1 MKILIVEDSST
12 MRRIIR
18 NTINIMGYT
27 DILEAEDGAEAID
40 ILEINPDINLV
51 ITDRKMP
58 NMDGV
63 ELVKSIRESDKYASI
78 PIVMITSEGGKM
90 EVINALK
97 AGVTSYII
105 KPLTPQVLKD
115 KLEPIFETIEMPML
129 EGLDELNEYIA
140 SLKASL

>member
-12 MRRIIR
+12 MRRIIK

-40 ILEINPDINLV
+40 ILDINPDINLV

-63 ELVKSIRESDKYASI
+63 ELVRSIRISDKYSSV
-78 PIVMITSEGGKM
+78 PIVMITSEGGKI

-115 KLEPIFETIEMPML
+115 KLEPIFESIEMPSI

>member
-12 MRRIIR
+12 MRRIIK

-40 ILEINPDINLV
+40 ILDINPDINLV

-63 ELVKSIRESDKYASI
+63 ELVRSIRVSDKYSSV
-78 PIVMITSEGGKM
+78 PIVMITSEGGKI

-115 KLEPIFETIEMPML
+115 KLEPIFESIEMPSI

>member
-12 MRRIIR
+12 MRRIIK

-40 ILEINPDINLV
+40 ILDINPDINLV

-63 ELVKSIRESDKYASI
+63 ELVRSIRISDKYSSV
-78 PIVMITSEGGKM
+78 PIVMITSEGGKI

-105 KPLTPQVLKD
+105 KQLTPQVLKD
-115 KLEPIFETIEMPML
+115 KLEPIFESIEMPSI